1 MVQTNFSGL
10 LGVIERMTE
19 IQRRFQPQ
27 AVEVLNTK
35 PQRTA
40 TPFAPI
46 LQNQIQVPQPS
57 GEETLMP
64 LPPKQTSSVSGNIEK
79 MLYGAAQKYGV
90 DPKLAIAIAKA
101 ESGLDPNVVSA
112 AGAVGVMQ
120 LMPATA
126 AGLGIRDLRDPRE
139 NIDGGV
145 RYLKQMLD
153 TFQGDVRQ
161 AIAAYNAG
169 PEAVKKFGGVPPY
182 AETQQYVQRVLT
194 YYRYS

>member
-1 MVQTNFSGL
+1 MVQANFSGL
-10 LGVIERMTE
+10 VGVIERMTE

-27 AVEVLNTK
+27 AAEILKTK
-35 PQRTA
+35 TNS
-40 TPFAPI
+40 TSFAPL
-46 LQNQIQVPQPS
+46 LQNQIEVPQPS
-57 GEETLMP
+57 GEETLIP
-64 LPPKQTSSVSGNIEK
+64 LPQKQTSSDNIEK

-101 ESGLDPNVVSA
+101 ESGLDPNVVSS

-126 AGLGIRDLRDPRE
+126 AGLGIRNIRDPRE

-153 TFQGDVRQ
+153 TFQGDVKQ

-169 PEAVKKFGGVPPY
+169 PEAVKKFGGIPPY

>member
-27 AVEVLNTK
+27 AAEILNTK
-35 PQRTA
+35 TQTTA

-46 LQNQIQVPQPS
+46 LKNQIQVPQPS

-64 LPPKQTSSVSGNIEK
+64 LPPKQTSSGTIEK

-90 DPKLAIAIAKA
+90 DPKLAIAVAKA